1 MNFRAVYVIFEILY
15 TKSHFLPQ
23 HQHHNKMPYSDGEVT
38 PNGDEFIH
46 DDYDDEDLAVH
57 PGATSGR
64 SGVAL
69 RKISES
75 LFFTEK
81 PHNFSLVAS
90 PVKKVDND
98 ENSFDVKLTSI
109 FEEQPEQIL
118 GTSRLISP
126 EKGAPSVVV
135 SDDFFCLVADLCSR
149 VASLEKLVHQIQSS
163 AQGEDDAC
171 GDNNSGISSV
181 SDDFPLDKQRK
192 DPLDEQRKVGKRSL
206 RHFFRLRL
214 TRGSPATRSRVEV

>member
-1 MNFRAVYVIFEILY
+1 MWWHNNICMVCFSSNTRPAPSIP
-15 TKSHFLPQ
+15 HPRQFLHRRKNVGISINTQ
-23 HQHHNKMPYSDGEVT
+23 QLCNCAT
-38 PNGDEFIH
+38 PFP
-46 DDYDDEDLAVH
+46 L
-57 PGATSGR
+57 T
-64 SGVAL
+64 L
-69 RKISES
+69 RR
-75 LFFTEK
+75 
-81 PHNFSLVAS
+81 
-90 PVKKVDND
+90 
-98 ENSFDVKLTSI
+98 LTSI

-135 SDDFFCLVADLCSR
+135 SDLFCLVADLCSR

-181 SDDFPLDKQRK
+181 SDDFPYGQTEGGPTQKNASEQRK
-192 DPLDEQRKVGKRSL
+192 DPLDDQRKVGKRSL

>member
-1 MNFRAVYVIFEILY
+1 MKLIR
-15 TKSHFLPQ
+15 KHFFS
-23 HQHHNKMPYSDGEVT
+23 QHHKKMPIYSEGEVT
-38 PNGDEFIH
+38 PDGDEFIH
-46 DDYDDEDLAVH
+46 DDYYDDEDLEVH
-57 PGATSGR
+57 TGATSGR

-81 PHNFSLVAS
+81 PHNFSLLAS

-118 GTSRLISP
+118 GNSRLISP
-126 EKGAPSVVV
+126 EKGAPS
-135 SDDFFCLVADLCSR
+135 DDVLFCLVADLCSR

-181 SDDFPLDKQRK
+181 SDDFPLVEQRK

-206 RHFFRLRL
+206 RRFFRLRL
-214 TRGSPATRSRVEV
+214 THGSPVTKSRVEM

>member
-1 MNFRAVYVIFEILY
+1 
-15 TKSHFLPQ
+15 
-23 HQHHNKMPYSDGEVT
+23 MPYSDGEVA
-38 PNGDEFIH
+38 PDGDEFIPN
-46 DDYDDEDLAVH
+46 DYDDEDLEVH
-57 PGATSGR
+57 TGATSGR

-181 SDDFPLDKQRK
+181 SDDFPYGQTEGGPTQKNASEQRK
-192 DPLDEQRKVGKRSL
+192 DPLDDQRKVGKRSL